1 MWLQSSR
8 PEIIS
13 MLGTQH
19 YRQHWRRVSTLRAG
33 KTNRVCSD
41 LMFTSALRGWL
52 VFVVFFTCF
61 VCKPTAC
68 SLVWMPIVDW
78 KEEGLE
84 ESGFVL
90 RSTRLFPPPHFS
102 EDMKGGCGPVR
113 RVFTQSVLLYLLLC
127 YSETR
132 GGVSYIMHHS
142 QWKSSRSLKLSQC
155 FSFDAW

>member
-52 VFVVFFTCF
+52 VFVGFFACF

-90 RSTRLFPPPHFS
+90 RSTRLFPPSSLFQRHERRLWPGQTCLHS
-102 EDMKGGCGPVR
+102 ECFAIFV
-113 RVFTQSVLLYLLLC
+113 VVLQRD
-127 YSETR
+127 ER
-132 GGVSYIMHHS
+132 GGLLHNAS
-142 QWKSSRSLKLSQC
+142 QPVEELQKAETLSV
-155 FSFDAW
+155 FFF